1 MIISP
6 QAENS
11 CDHKFLYLLTVLGH
25 KKKRHDK
32 LVYLVIIIQLIN
44 QRCAIT
50 LN

>member
-25 KKKRHDK
+25 KKKNDMTDW
-32 LVYLVIIIQLIN
+32 YDN
-44 QRCAIT
+44 
-50 LN
+50 N